1 MLAKVLGIR
10 MVRLIATLFVVSL
23 LTFLLVEQLPGDP
36 ILAILPPEALDDL
49 ENIERIRKELKL
61 DDSVFTR
68 YARWVG
74 DALQGDLGK
83 SYITDQPVA
92 EAIKDRI
99 PVTIELALLATIIA
113 ALFAIPIGAL
123 AAYREGGYFDRITSA
138 LTTAALSIPGFLAGI
153 FFIWLF
159 TLKFNWLPSTGWNRL
174 SEKGLLANLQTA
186 ILPAS
191 ALALAPLAIN
201 ARLIRA
207 DMIGTLK
214 EDYILSAR
222 AKGLRD
228 RYILMRH
235 ALRPSSL
242 TAITVFALQLGGLIG
257 GTVVIETVFAL
268 PGLGTRLISGI
279 YQRDVMMIQGITLFI
294 ATVYVVVNT
303 AVDLLYL
310 ALDPRIRRQ

>member
-1 MLAKVLGIR
+1 

-68 YARWVG
+68 YARWAG
-74 DALQGDLGK
+74 DAIQGDLGK
-83 SYITDQPVA
+83 AYITDQPVA
-92 EAIKDRI
+92 DAIKDRI
-99 PVTIELALLATIIA
+99 PVTMELALLATIIA

>member
-1 MLAKVLGIR
+1 
-10 MVRLIATLFVVSL
+10 MVRLIATLFVVSI

-74 DALQGDLGK
+74 DAIQGDLGK

>member
-10 MVRLIATLFVVSL
+10 MVRLIATLFVVSI

-74 DALQGDLGK
+74 DAIQGDLGK

-113 ALFAIPIGAL
+113 ALFAIPIGAI

-138 LTTAALSIPGFLAGI
+138 LTTAALSIPGFLVGI

>member
-1 MLAKVLGIR
+1 

-138 LTTAALSIPGFLAGI
+138 LTPAALSIPGFLAGI

>member
-1 MLAKVLGIR
+1 MAKVLAIR

>member
-1 MLAKVLGIR
+1 MLSKVIAAR
-10 MVRLIATLFVVSL
+10 IARLVATLFAVSL
-23 LTFLLVEQLPGDP
+23 LTFLMVEQLPGDP

-49 ENIERIRKELKL
+49 ENIERIRSELRL
-61 DDSVFTR
+61 DDPVLTR
-68 YARWVG
+68 YGRWVG
-74 DALQGDLGK
+74 NAMQGDLGK
-83 SYITDQPVA
+83 SYITDQPVSD
-92 EAIKDRI
+92 AIKDRI
-99 PVTIELALLATIIA
+99 PVTIELALLATLIA
-113 ALFAIPIGAL
+113 ALAAIPIGAFS
-123 AAYREGGYFDRITSA
+123 AYHEGGRFDRIASA
-138 LTTAALSIPGFLAGI
+138 FTTTALSIPAFLAGI

-159 TLKFNWLPSTGWNRL
+159 TLKFNWLPSSGWNRITD
-174 SEKGLLANLQTA
+174 KGIVANLKTA
-186 ILPAS
+186 ILPAG
-191 ALALAPLAIN
+191 ALSLAALAIN

-222 AKGLRD
+222 AKGLRS

-242 TAITVFALQLGGLIG
+242 TAITVFGLQFGGLIG

-294 ATVYVVVNT
+294 ATVYVVVNLF
-303 AVDLLYL
+303 VDLLYL
-310 ALDPRIRRQ
+310 LLDPRIRRQ

>member
-1 MLAKVLGIR
+1 
-10 MVRLIATLFVVSL
+10 MVRLIATLFVVSI

-68 YARWVG
+68 YARWAG
-74 DALQGDLGK
+74 DAIQGDLGK

-99 PVTIELALLATIIA
+99 PVTMELALLATIIA
-113 ALFAIPIGAL
+113 ALFAIPIGAI

-138 LTTAALSIPGFLAGI
+138 LTTAALSIPGFLVGI

>member
-1 MLAKVLGIR
+1 

-207 DMIGTLK
+207 DMIGTLT

>member
-1 MLAKVLGIR
+1 

-138 LTTAALSIPGFLAGI
+138 LTTAALSIPGFLAGL
-153 FFIWLF
+153 FFIWFF

>member
-1 MLAKVLGIR
+1 MAKVLAIR
-10 MVRLIATLFVVSL
+10 MVRLIATLFVVSI

-74 DALQGDLGK
+74 DAIQGDLGK

-99 PVTIELALLATIIA
+99 PVTMELALLATIIA
-113 ALFAIPIGAL
+113 ALFAIPIGAI

-138 LTTAALSIPGFLAGI
+138 LTTAALSIPGFLVGI

>member
-1 MLAKVLGIR
+1 MLAKVIAAR
-10 MVRLIATLFVVSL
+10 TVRLIATLFAVSL
-23 LTFLLVEQLPGDP
+23 LPFLMVEQLPVDP

-49 ENIERIRKELKL
+49 DNIERIRKELKL
-61 DDSVFTR
+61 DDPVLTR
-68 YARWVG
+68 YFRWGG

-83 SYITDQPVA
+83 SYITDQPVSD
-92 EAIKDRI
+92 AIKDRI
-99 PVTIELALLATIIA
+99 PVTLELAFLATLMA
-113 ALFAIPIGAL
+113 ALLAIPIGAFS
-123 AAYREGGYFDRITSA
+123 AYREGGYFDRAMSGF
-138 LTTAALSIPGFLAGI
+138 TTAALSIPGFLAGI

-159 TLKFNWLPSTGWNRL
+159 TLKFNWLPSTGWNRITD
-174 SEKGLLANLQTA
+174 KGLFANLKTA
-186 ILPAS
+186 ILPAG

-214 EDYILSAR
+214 EDYVLSAR

-294 ATVYVVVNT
+294 ATIYVVVN
-303 AVDLLYL
+303 ALVDILYV

>member
-1 MLAKVLGIR
+1 
-10 MVRLIATLFVVSL
+10 MVRLIATLFVVSI

>member
-1 MLAKVLGIR
+1 

-222 AKGLRD
+222 AKGLCD

>member
-1 MLAKVLGIR
+1 MGKILAA
-10 MVRLIATLFVVSL
+10 RLARLVATLFAVSL

-36 ILAILPPEALDDL
+36 VTALLPPEALHDL
-49 ENIERIRKELKL
+49 ETMERIRTELRL
-61 DDSVFTR
+61 DDPALVR
-68 YARWVG
+68 YGRWVT

-83 SYITDQPVA
+83 SYITDQRVA
-92 EAIKDRI
+92 DAIRDRI
-99 PVTIELALLATIIA
+99 PVTMELALLATVIA
-113 ALFAIPIGAL
+113 AVLAIPIGAFS
-123 AAYREGGYFDRITSA
+123 AYREGGRFDRVMSGF
-138 LTTAALSIPGFLAGI
+138 TTASLSIPAFVAAI

-159 TLKFNWLPSTGWNRL
+159 TLKFNWLPSTGWNRITD
-174 SEKGLLANLQTA
+174 KGLLANLKTA

-222 AKGLRD
+222 AKGLRS

-242 TAITVFALQLGGLIG
+242 TAITIFGLQFGALIG
-257 GTVVIETVFAL
+257 GTVVIETIFAL

-279 YQRDVMMIQGITLFI
+279 YQRDVTMIQGITLFV
-294 ATVYVVVNT
+294 ATVYVVVNLL
-303 AVDLLYL
+303 VDLLYL
-310 ALDPRIRRQ
+310 LLDPRIRRQ

>member
-1 MLAKVLGIR
+1 MAKVLGIR

>member
-1 MLAKVLGIR
+1 MLAKVLAIR

-74 DALQGDLGK
+74 EALQGDLGK

>member
-1 MLAKVLGIR
+1 MAKVLGIR

-74 DALQGDLGK
+74 DAIQGDLGK

>member
-1 MLAKVLGIR
+1 

-74 DALQGDLGK
+74 DAIQGDLGK

-99 PVTIELALLATIIA
+99 PVTMELALLATIIA
-113 ALFAIPIGAL
+113 ALFAIPIGAI

-138 LTTAALSIPGFLAGI
+138 LTTAALSIPGFLVGI

>member
-1 MLAKVLGIR
+1 MNGI
-10 MVRLIATLFVVSL
+10 IK
-23 LTFLLVEQLPGDP
+23 LLVDIGP
-36 ILAILPPEALDDL
+36 LA
-49 ENIERIRKELKL
+49 
-61 DDSVFTR
+61 VFFVFYTR
-68 YARWVG
+68 S
-74 DALQGDLGK
+74 D
-83 SYITDQPVA
+83 
-92 EAIKDRI
+92 
-99 PVTIELALLATIIA
+99 
-113 ALFAIPIGAL
+113 
-123 AAYREGGYFDRITSA
+123 
-138 LTTAALSIPGFLAGI
+138 
-153 FFIWLF
+153 
-159 TLKFNWLPSTGWNRL
+159 
-174 SEKGLLANLQTA
+174 LQTA

>member
-1 MLAKVLGIR
+1 
-10 MVRLIATLFVVSL
+10 MVRLIATLFVVSI

-138 LTTAALSIPGFLAGI
+138 LTTAALSIPGFLVGI

-159 TLKFNWLPSTGWNRL
+159 TL
-174 SEKGLLANLQTA
+174 
-186 ILPAS
+186 
-191 ALALAPLAIN
+191 
-201 ARLIRA
+201 
-207 DMIGTLK
+207 
-214 EDYILSAR
+214 
-222 AKGLRD
+222 
-228 RYILMRH
+228 
-235 ALRPSSL
+235 
-242 TAITVFALQLGGLIG
+242 
-257 GTVVIETVFAL
+257 
-268 PGLGTRLISGI
+268 
-279 YQRDVMMIQGITLFI
+279 
-294 ATVYVVVNT
+294 
-303 AVDLLYL
+303 
-310 ALDPRIRRQ
+310 

>member
-1 MLAKVLGIR
+1 MAKVLAIR
-10 MVRLIATLFVVSL
+10 MVRLIATLFVVSI

-74 DALQGDLGK
+74 DAIQGDLGK

-99 PVTIELALLATIIA
+99 PVTMELALLATIIA
-113 ALFAIPIGAL
+113 ALFAIPIGAI

-138 LTTAALSIPGFLAGI
+138 LTTAALSIPGFLVGI

-174 SEKGLLANLQTA
+174 SEKRLLANLQTA

>member
-1 MLAKVLGIR
+1 
-10 MVRLIATLFVVSL
+10 MVRLIATLFVVSI

-74 DALQGDLGK
+74 DAIQGDLGK

-99 PVTIELALLATIIA
+99 PVTMELALLATIIA
-113 ALFAIPIGAL
+113 ALFAIPIGAI

-138 LTTAALSIPGFLAGI
+138 LTTAALSIPGFLVGI

>member
-1 MLAKVLGIR
+1 
-10 MVRLIATLFVVSL
+10 MVRLIVTLFVVSL

>member
-1 MLAKVLGIR
+1 MLAKVLAIR

-36 ILAILPPEALDDL
+36 ILAILPPEALNDL

-99 PVTIELALLATIIA
+99 PVTMELALLATIIA

>member
-1 MLAKVLGIR
+1 
-10 MVRLIATLFVVSL
+10 MVRLIATLFVVSI

-74 DALQGDLGK
+74 DAIQGDLGK

-99 PVTIELALLATIIA
+99 PVTMELALLATIIA
-113 ALFAIPIGAL
+113 ALFAIPIGAI

-138 LTTAALSIPGFLAGI
+138 LTTAALSIPGFLVGI

-174 SEKGLLANLQTA
+174 SEKRLLANLQTA

>member
-1 MLAKVLGIR
+1 
-10 MVRLIATLFVVSL
+10 MVRLIATLFVVSI

-68 YARWVG
+68 YARWAG
-74 DALQGDLGK
+74 AAIQGDLGK

-92 EAIKDRI
+92 DAIKDRI
-99 PVTIELALLATIIA
+99 PVTMELALLATIIA

-138 LTTAALSIPGFLAGI
+138 LTTAALSIPGFLVGI

>member
-1 MLAKVLGIR
+1 MAKVLAIR
-10 MVRLIATLFVVSL
+10 MVRLIATLFVVSI

-74 DALQGDLGK
+74 DAIQGDLGK

-99 PVTIELALLATIIA
+99 PVTMELALLATIIA

-138 LTTAALSIPGFLAGI
+138 LTTAALSIPGFLVGI

>member
-1 MLAKVLGIR
+1 
-10 MVRLIATLFVVSL
+10 MVRLVATLFIVSL
-23 LTFLLVEQLPGDP
+23 AVFLMVEQLPGDP

-49 ENIERIRKELKL
+49 ANIERIRKELRL
-61 DDSVFTR
+61 DDPVITR
-68 YARWVG
+68 YFRWVG

-83 SYITDQPVA
+83 SYITDQPVSD
-92 EAIKDRI
+92 AIKDRI
-99 PVTIELALLATIIA
+99 PVTLELAFLATFLA
-113 ALFAIPIGAL
+113 AVLAIPIGAFS
-123 AAYREGGYFDRITSA
+123 AYREGTRFDRVMSSV
-138 LTTAALSIPGFLAGI
+138 TTTLLSIPGFIAGI

-159 TLKFNWLPSTGWNRL
+159 TLKFNLLPSTGWNRI
-174 SEKGLLANLQTA
+174 SDKGLLANLKTA
-186 ILPAS
+186 ILPAG

-242 TAITVFALQLGGLIG
+242 TAITVFGLQFGGLIG

-279 YQRDVMMIQGITLFI
+279 YQRDVMMIQGIALFI
-294 ATVYVVVNT
+294 TSVYVVVNA
-303 AVDLLYL
+303 AVDFLYL

>member
-1 MLAKVLGIR
+1 

-303 AVDLLYL
+303 AADLLYL

>member
-1 MLAKVLGIR
+1 

-99 PVTIELALLATIIA
+99 PVTMELALLATIIA
-113 ALFAIPIGAL
+113 ALFAIPIGAI

-138 LTTAALSIPGFLAGI
+138 LTTAALSIPGFLVGI